1 MTTVVSVKD
10 IHIFKC
16 SDIQINS
23 KKFVDKTDDKVKNAF
38 SCESVHKQT
47 GRKFGF
53 VNAAD
58 CLPNI

>member
-1 MTTVVSVKD
+1 MITVASVKI
-10 IHIFKC
+10 IHIFEY

-23 KKFVDKTDDKVKNAF
+23 KKFVDKPDDKVKNAY

-47 GRKFGF
+47 DRKLGF

-58 CLPNI
+58 CLPDI

>member
-1 MTTVVSVKD
+1 MSVKD
-10 IHIFKC
+10 IHIFIY

-23 KKFVDKTDDKVKNAF
+23 KKFVDKTNDMMKNAF

-47 GRKFGF
+47 VKKFGF

>member
-1 MTTVVSVKD
+1 MMTVASVKN
-10 IHIFKC
+10 IHIFKY

-23 KKFVDKTDDKVKNAF
+23 NKFVDKTNAKVKNATH
-38 SCESVHKQT
+38 CESVHKRT
-47 GRKFGF
+47 GKKFGF